1 MATASDGRGETISTT
16 TQCSLLSLVLNSR
29 PASCWGVG
37 GWTQDGQARRAAW
50 TRKGSPDATARK
62 ARRRGARTRGRTGR
76 LERRPA
82 GRAQGKTQV
91 AHLHLLVSLMCKEG
105 KRLIWSNP
113 RLTGHHWLLSFL
125 ALNIDLRA
133 TLQSE

>member
-16 TQCSLLSLVLNSR
+16 TQRSLLGLVLNSR
-29 PASCWGVG
+29 PASCWGAG
-37 GWTQDGQARRAAW
+37 GVDAEGQPGRHSQESSA
-50 TRKGSPDATARK
+50 
-62 ARRRGARTRGRTGR
+62 TRGPDEGKDVSAGRAGR

>member
-1 MATASDGRGETISTT
+1 MDAGRTS
-16 TQCSLLSLVLNSR
+16 
-29 PASCWGVG
+29 PAGGV
-37 GWTQDGQARRAAW
+37 DAEGQPGRHSQESSA
-50 TRKGSPDATARK
+50 
-62 ARRRGARTRGRTGR
+62 TRGPDEGKDVSAGR
-76 LERRPA
+76 AGCLERRPA